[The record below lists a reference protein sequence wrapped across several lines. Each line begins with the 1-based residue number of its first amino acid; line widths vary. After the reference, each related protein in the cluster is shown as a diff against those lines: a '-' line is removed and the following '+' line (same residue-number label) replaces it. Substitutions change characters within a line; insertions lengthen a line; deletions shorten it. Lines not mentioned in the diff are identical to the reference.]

1 MGRIEDLKE
10 TAPCGM
16 EIHYT
21 VDENDMIAYNDI
33 NGRGVF
39 CDKCEGY
46 TWRGICKPE
55 RQEKTMS
62 RQTYVEIYNLIDEVA
77 NKAMEEVEAAC
88 DKMVEMNQDPKC
100 VLAENLMETI
110 KKNRKKY
117 NEMRDLL
124 ARFEAEVDEPEK

>member
-33 NGRGVF
+33 NGRGVL
-39 CDKCEGY
+39 CDKCEGC

-55 RQEKTMS
+55 RQAKAMS
-62 RQTYVEIYNLIDEVA
+62 RQTYVEIYDLINGLA
-77 NKAMEEVEAAC
+77 NEAMGEIEIAC
-88 DKMVEMNQDPKC
+88 DKMVKYDTDPKS
-100 VLAENLMETI
+100 VMGVELAETI

-117 NEMRDLL
+117 NEMCALL
-124 ARFEAEVDEPEK
+124 ERFEEEVDEPEK

>member
-33 NGRGVF
+33 NGRGVL
-39 CDKCEGY
+39 CDKCEGC

-55 RQEKTMS
+55 RQAKTMS

-88 DKMVEMNQDPKC
+88 DKMVEMNPDPKC

-124 ARFEAEVDEPEK
+124 ARFEAEVDEPER

>member
-39 CDKCEGY
+39 CDKCEGC

-55 RQEKTMS
+55 RQAKTMS

-77 NKAMEEVEAAC
+77 NKAMEEV
-88 DKMVEMNQDPKC
+88 
-100 VLAENLMETI
+100 VLSGKLNDVPSGRLFRA
-110 KKNRKKY
+110 
-117 NEMRDLL
+117 DLGFL
-124 ARFEAEVDEPEK
+124 QMCQSL

>member
-21 VDENDMIAYNDI
+21 VDENDMIACNDI
-33 NGRGVF
+33 NGRGIR
-39 CDKCEGY
+39 CDKCEGC

-55 RQEKTMS
+55 RQAKTMS
-62 RQTYVEIYNLIDEVA
+62 RKTYIEIYDLIGGLA
-77 NKAMEEVEAAC
+77 NEAMEEVEAAC
-88 DKMVEMNQDPKC
+88 DKMVEHDTDPKS
-100 VLAENLMETI
+100 VMGVELAETI

-117 NEMRDLL
+117 NEMCALL
-124 ARFEAEVDEPEK
+124 ERFEKEVEEPEM

>member
-39 CDKCEGY
+39 CDKCEGC

-55 RQEKTMS
+55 RQAKTMS
-62 RQTYVEIYNLIDEVA
+62 RQTYVEIYNLIDIDQLID
-77 NKAMEEVEAAC
+77 
-88 DKMVEMNQDPKC
+88 DKY
-100 VLAENLMETI
+100 LTIAERNTHT
-110 KKNRKKY
+110 
-117 NEMRDLL
+117 
-124 ARFEAEVDEPEK
+124 DERSEDT

>member
-39 CDKCEGY
+39 CDK
-46 TWRGICKPE
+46 
-55 RQEKTMS
+55 M
-62 RQTYVEIYNLIDEVA
+62 VEINP
-77 NKAMEEVEAAC
+77 
-88 DKMVEMNQDPKC
+88 DPKC